1 MIAVPPALAGH
12 PIVPVLVID
21 DAAFAVDAAAALA
34 AGGIGCVEVT
44 MRTPAALDA
53 IAAIAAAGTSLVG
66 VGTVRTPDDLT
77 RAADAGARFV
87 ITPGV
92 DRRIIDLALER
103 GLAVLPGAATATDV
117 LTVLRSGLRAVKLF
131 PADLLGGVDMI
142 SALAGPF
149 PDVAFVPS
157 GGVSR
162 ANLASYL
169 AHPNVPAVSGSWMVT
184 RQLQTSRDVATIE
197 RLSREATTLATATL
211 ASGA

>member
-21 DAAFAVDAAAALA
+21 DAGFAVDAAAALA

-44 MRTPAALDA
+44 MRTPAALEA

-66 VGTVRTPDDLT
+66 VGTVRTPDDLA

-92 DRRIIDLALER
+92 DRRIIDLSLER
-103 GLAVLPGAATATDV
+103 GLDILPGAATATDV

-131 PADLLGGVDMI
+131 PADLLGGVDLI

-157 GGVSR
+157 GGVSP
-162 ANLASYL
+162 ANIAGYL
-169 AHPNVPAVSGSWMVT
+169 AHPNVPAVSGSWMVGRALLT
-184 RQLQTSRDVATIE
+184 ARDVASIE
-197 RLSREATTLATATL
+197 RLSREATALAV
-211 ASGA
+211 GA

>member
-1 MIAVPPALAGH
+1 
-12 PIVPVLVID
+12 VID
-21 DAAFAVDAAAALA
+21 DAAIAVDAAAALA

-44 MRTPAALDA
+44 LRTPAALDA

-66 VGTVRTPDDLT
+66 VGTVRTPEDLT

-92 DRRIIDLALER
+92 DRRIIDLSLER
-103 GLAVLPGAATATDV
+103 GLSVLPGAATATDV

-131 PADLLGGVDMI
+131 PADLLGGVGMI

-157 GGVSR
+157 GGVSP
-162 ANLASYL
+162 ANLAGYL
-169 AHPNVPAVSGSWMVT
+169 AHSNVPAVSGSWMVG
-184 RQLQTSRDVATIE
+184 RSLLAARDFAGIE
-197 RLSREATTLATATL
+197 RLSREAAQLAATTLAA
-211 ASGA
+211 GA